1 MEKDLH
7 NTVLHK
13 YINSI
18 KKEQAELNLRQE
30 VILKEKTDLLIS
42 ILTALKEETKQ
53 FSFDV
58 RGNAYIPKEIP
69 CIYIDDSIDG
79 KKYIHCIVDRVRIY
93 TTIHSIGLDVV
104 DVETGYK
111 FEDIL
116 LEDCQSSIIDSL
128 LDYLTENFTIICR
141 YYKAL

>member
-13 YINSI
+13 YINSV

-53 FSFDV
+53 YSFDV

-69 CIYIDDSIDG
+69 CIYNGEKKSIT
-79 KKYIHCIVDRVRIY
+79 CVVDRVRVY
-93 TTIHSIGLDVV
+93 TTIHSLGLDIV
-104 DVETGYK
+104 DIETGYK
-111 FEDIL
+111 IEDVLI
-116 LEDCQSSIIDSL
+116 EDCQSSIIDSL

>member
-7 NTVLHK
+7 K
-13 YINSI
+13 YLNDI
-18 KKEQAELNLRQE
+18 KKKQAELNLRQE
-30 VILKEKTDLLIS
+30 AILKEKTDLLIS
-42 ILTALKEETKQ
+42 ILTALKDETKQ

-69 CIYIDDSIDG
+69 CIYINEKKSIN
-79 KKYIHCIVDRVRIY
+79 CIVDRVRIY
-93 TTIHSIGLDVV
+93 TTIQSIGLDIV

-111 FEDIL
+111 IEDVLI
-116 LEDCQSSIIDSL
+116 EDCQSSIIDSL

>member
-7 NTVLHK
+7 DIVLHK
-13 YINSI
+13 YINSV

-42 ILTALKEETKQ
+42 ILTAIKEETKQ

-69 CIYIDDSIDG
+69 CIYINE
-79 KKYIHCIVDRVRIY
+79 KKYINCIVDRVRIY
-93 TTIHSIGLDVV
+93 TTMHSIGLDIV

-111 FEDIL
+111 IEDVLI
-116 LEDCQSSIIDSL
+116 EDCHSSIIDNL
-128 LDYLTENFTIICR
+128 LDYLTENFTIVCK

>member
-13 YINSI
+13 YINSV

-30 VILKEKTDLLIS
+30 VILKEKTDLLIN
-42 ILTALKEETKQ
+42 ILTALKEEIKQ

-69 CIYIDDSIDG
+69 CLYINEKKSIN
-79 KKYIHCIVDRVRIY
+79 CIVDRVRIY
-93 TTIHSIGLDVV
+93 TTIRSIGLDIV

-111 FEDIL
+111 IEDVLI
-116 LEDCQSSIIDSL
+116 EDCQSSIIDSL
-128 LDYLTENFTIICR
+128 LDYLTENFTIVCR

>member
-13 YINSI
+13 YINSV
-18 KKEQAELNLRQE
+18 KKQQAELNLRQE

-42 ILTALKEETKQ
+42 ILTALKDETKQ

-69 CIYIDDSIDG
+69 CIYIDEKKSIT
-79 KKYIHCIVDRVRIY
+79 CVVDRVRVY
-93 TTIHSIGLDVV
+93 TTIHSLGLDIV
-104 DVETGYK
+104 DIETGYK
-111 FEDIL
+111 IEDVLI
-116 LEDCQSSIIDSL
+116 EDCQSSIIDSL
-128 LDYLTENFTIICR
+128 LDYLTENFTILCK

>member
-13 YINSI
+13 YINGV
-18 KKEQAELNLRQE
+18 KKQQAELNLRQE

-53 FSFDV
+53 YSFDV

-69 CIYIDDSIDG
+69 CIYINEKKSIN
-79 KKYIHCIVDRVRIY
+79 CIVDRVRIY
-93 TTIHSIGLDVV
+93 TYSIELDIV

-111 FEDIL
+111 IEDVLI
-116 LEDCQSSIIDSL
+116 EDCQSSIIDSL
-128 LDYLTENFTIICR
+128 LDYLTENFTIVCR

>member
-13 YINSI
+13 YINSV
-18 KKEQAELNLRQE
+18 KKEHAELNLRQE

-42 ILTALKEETKQ
+42 ILTALKEETNQ

-58 RGNAYIPKEIP
+58 RGNAYLPKEIP
-69 CIYIDDSIDG
+69 CIYIDG

-93 TTIHSIGLDVV
+93 TTIQSIELDIV
-104 DVETGYK
+104 DVDTGNK
-111 FEDIL
+111 IEDVLI
-116 LEDCQSSIIDSL
+116 EDCQSSIIDNL
-128 LDYLTENFTIICR
+128 LDYLTENFTILCK
-141 YYKAL
+141 YYKVL

>member
-13 YINSI
+13 YINSV
-18 KKEQAELNLRQE
+18 KKQQAELNLRQE
-30 VILKEKTDLLIS
+30 VILKEKTDLIIS
-42 ILTALKEETKQ
+42 ILTALKDETKRY
-53 FSFDV
+53 SFDV

-69 CIYIDDSIDG
+69 CIYINEKKSIT
-79 KKYIHCIVDRVRIY
+79 CLVDRVRIY
-93 TTIHSIGLDVV
+93 TTIHSVELDIV

-111 FEDIL
+111 IENVLI
-116 LEDCQSSIIDSL
+116 EDCQSSIIDSL

>member
-42 ILTALKEETKQ
+42 ILTAIKEETKQ
-53 FSFDV
+53 YSFDV

-69 CIYIDDSIDG
+69 CIYIDEKKSIT
-79 KKYIHCIVDRVRIY
+79 CVVDRVRVY
-93 TTIHSIGLDVV
+93 TTIRSIGLDIV
-104 DVETGYK
+104 DVETGNK
-111 FEDIL
+111 IEDVLI
-116 LEDCQSSIIDSL
+116 EDCQSSIIDNL
-128 LDYLTENFTIICR
+128 LDYLTENFTIVCR

>member
-7 NTVLHK
+7 STVLHK
-13 YINSI
+13 YINSV

-42 ILTALKEETKQ
+42 ILTALKEETKKY
-53 FSFDV
+53 SFDV

-69 CIYIDDSIDG
+69 CIYINEKKSIT
-79 KKYIHCIVDRVRIY
+79 CIVDRVRIY
-93 TTIHSIGLDVV
+93 TTIQSIGLDIV

-111 FEDIL
+111 IENVLI
-116 LEDCQSSIIDSL
+116 EDCQSSIIDSL
-128 LDYLTENFTIICR
+128 LDYLTENFTILCK

>member
-42 ILTALKEETKQ
+42 ILTAIKEETKQ
-53 FSFDV
+53 YSFDV

-69 CIYIDDSIDG
+69 CIYINEKKSIT
-79 KKYIHCIVDRVRIY
+79 CVVDRVRVY
-93 TTIHSIGLDVV
+93 TTIRSIGLDIV
-104 DVETGYK
+104 DVETGNK
-111 FEDIL
+111 IEDVLI
-116 LEDCQSSIIDSL
+116 EDCQSSIIDNL
-128 LDYLTENFTIICR
+128 LDYLTENFTIVCR

>member
-69 CIYIDDSIDG
+69 CIYINENKSI
-79 KKYIHCIVDRVRIY
+79 ICIVDRVRVY
-93 TTIHSIGLDVV
+93 TTMQSVGLDVV
-104 DVETGYK
+104 DIETGYK

-116 LEDCQSSIIDSL
+116 LEDCQSSIIDNL

>member
-13 YINSI
+13 YINSV
-18 KKEQAELNLRQE
+18 KKQQAELNLRQE

-53 FSFDV
+53 YSFDV

-69 CIYIDDSIDG
+69 CIYINEKKSIT
-79 KKYIHCIVDRVRIY
+79 CVVDRVRVY
-93 TTIHSIGLDVV
+93 TTIHSIELDIV
-104 DVETGYK
+104 DVETDYK
-111 FEDIL
+111 IENVLI
-116 LEDCQSSIIDSL
+116 EDCQSSIIDSL
-128 LDYLTENFTIICR
+128 LDYLTENFTIVCR
-141 YYKAL
+141 YYKSL

>member
-1 MEKDLH
+1 MEKYLH

-13 YINSI
+13 YINSV
-18 KKEQAELNLRQE
+18 KKQQAELNLRQE

-42 ILTALKEETKQ
+42 ILTAIKEETKQ

-69 CIYIDDSIDG
+69 CLYIYEN
-79 KKYIHCIVDRVRIY
+79 KYINCIVDRVRVY
-93 TTIHSIGLDVV
+93 TTMQSVGLDVV

-111 FEDIL
+111 IEDVLI
-116 LEDCQSSIIDSL
+116 EDCQSSIIDSL
-128 LDYLTENFTIICR
+128 LDYLTENFTIVCK

>member
-7 NTVLHK
+7 DTVLHK
-13 YINSI
+13 YINSV
-18 KKEQAELNLRQE
+18 KKQQAELNLRQE

-53 FSFDV
+53 YSFDV

-69 CIYIDDSIDG
+69 CIYIDG

-93 TTIHSIGLDVV
+93 TSIHSIGLDIV
-104 DVETGYK
+104 DVDTGNEI
-111 FEDIL
+111 EDVLI
-116 LEDCQSSIIDSL
+116 EDCQSIIDNL
-128 LDYLTENFTIICR
+128 LDYLTEYFTILCK

>member
-18 KKEQAELNLRQE
+18 KKQQAELNLRQE

-42 ILTALKEETKQ
+42 ILTSLKEETKQ
-53 FSFDV
+53 YSFDV

-69 CIYIDDSIDG
+69 CIYINEKKSIN
-79 KKYIHCIVDRVRIY
+79 CIVDRVRVY
-93 TTIHSIGLDVV
+93 TTLHSIGLDIV
-104 DVETGYK
+104 DVETGYEI
-111 FEDIL
+111 EDVLI
-116 LEDCQSSIIDSL
+116 EECQSSIIDSL
-128 LDYLTENFTIICR
+128 LDYLTENYLIVCK